1 MVWLRLVLS
10 ATMMVW
16 VQLVFL
22 WQPSHGCCLLY
33 ALADSTKISNSWY
46 GISIIIAFS
55 LFQHA
60 YNDGRL
66 EDVVLRHLG
75 TEDGSTVIA
84 KDNRFALVCSC
95 TNCMIWFQLHSSLV
109 FSKFVVFPDF
119 QIFSPGC
126 ICSWSELFKYS
137 NCKYK
142 MLPCALAACSFRL
155 FHFFHAEVKLALSQE
170 GVYCFLAGCF
180 LQPRIIR
187 NLSAGIMFYSLHCS
201 CV

>member
-1 MVWLRLVLS
+1 MSYHNGMITTCLS

-33 ALADSTKISNSWY
+33 AIADSTKISNSWY
-46 GISIIIAFS
+46 GISIVIAFS

-95 TNCMIWFQLHSSLV
+95 LHLYFQNLWFFLTFR
-109 FSKFVVFPDF
+109 FSHQVASVVEVNF
-119 QIFSPGC
+119 
-126 ICSWSELFKYS
+126 L
-137 NCKYK
+137 NTVTVKYK
-142 MLPCALAACSFRL
+142 MLPCAMAACSFRL
-155 FHFFHAEVKLALSQE
+155 FHFFHAEVKLALSQ
-170 GVYCFLAGCF
+170 
-180 LQPRIIR
+180 
-187 NLSAGIMFYSLHCS
+187 
-201 CV
+201 